1 MNTNVKPLYNGRA
14 SFGEVG
20 PKEQIPHHT
29 DPEGAAPIFTPDAGE
44 VERVRALLPARR
56 PEGLDR
62 SRDPIQDVA
71 RRLRREHLG
80 GDRGEY
86 ALISAGDLDA
96 ILAWIEERA

>member
-1 MNTNVKPLYNGRA
+1 MNTNVKPLYHGRA
-14 SFGEVG
+14 SFGPQG
-20 PKEQIPHHT
+20 PQEQVPHHS
-29 DPEGAAPIFTPDAGE
+29 DPKDARPIFNPDAADI
-44 VERVRALLPARR
+44 ERIRHHLPGRR

-80 GDRGEY
+80 DAQTGY
-86 ALISAGDLDA
+86 ALVSTGDLDA